1 MKNHLH
7 IKACLLKGTFPKYG
21 YADPYPSVLSRF
33 LWIMRN
39 VLERMKNLFSDFSN
53 FYFSSYRENSSILR
67 WFEYKNDH
75 SSKNKNRKILNLIS
89 LSIQPIPH
97 LSCEFEHFW
106 TKNWNFFFFKYWN
119 VQYLKNMFIFFL
131 FFWWGSW
138 PPTKYMYIYM

>member
-53 FYFSSYRENSSILR
+53 LYFSSYRENSSILR

-75 SSKNKNRKILNLIS
+75 SSKNKNWKIDFSFHSAHSAYFMYIWPS
-89 LSIQPIPH
+89 MIFWQPQPQPRC
-97 LSCEFEHFW
+97 SCEYD
-106 TKNWNFFFFKYWN
+106 NRNRNRGYFFN
-119 VQYLKNMFIFFL
+119 N
-131 FFWWGSW
+131 
-138 PPTKYMYIYM
+138 